1 MTIARKVT
9 AAPVQALA
17 AIIEHPLSAGIALL
31 LATIAA
37 LIVANSPLAEGY
49 SAVLHSYVGGL
60 SVGHWINDGLMAVF
74 FLLVGLELKRELIG
88 GELSSWS
95 QRILPG
101 IAATGGVAL
110 PALIFAVVNW
120 SNPEALKG
128 WAIPAATDIA
138 FALGVLSLLGPRV
151 PVALRLFLT
160 TIAVLDDLAAIIII
174 ALFYTA
180 DLSVLMLALAGGALV
195 VLLILN
201 TIGVRALW
209 PYLLIGIGLW
219 YCVLQSGIHATL
231 AGVALAMT
239 IPFRGADEES
249 SPLLRLEHALQP
261 WVEFLILPVFAF
273 ANAGVSLAGFRLA
286 SLFEP
291 LTFGIAGGL
300 FFGKQAGVFGS
311 VWLAEKS
318 GLVRLPA
325 GASWAQ
331 LYGVALLCGIG
342 FTMSLFIGLLAFGGS
357 AQMQDATKIGVL
369 AGSLLSAVV
378 GYTLLR
384 LVSSQAAER
393 QAA

>member
-239 IPFRGADEES
+239 IPFRGADD
-249 SPLLRLEHALQP
+249 SPRRSCAWSMRCSP
-261 WVEFLILPVFAF
+261 
-273 ANAGVSLAGFRLA
+273 
-286 SLFEP
+286 
-291 LTFGIAGGL
+291 
-300 FFGKQAGVFGS
+300 GS
-311 VWLAEKS
+311 NS
-318 GLVRLPA
+318 
-325 GASWAQ
+325 
-331 LYGVALLCGIG
+331 
-342 FTMSLFIGLLAFGGS
+342 
-357 AQMQDATKIGVL
+357 
-369 AGSLLSAVV
+369 
-378 GYTLLR
+378 
-384 LVSSQAAER
+384 
-393 QAA
+393 